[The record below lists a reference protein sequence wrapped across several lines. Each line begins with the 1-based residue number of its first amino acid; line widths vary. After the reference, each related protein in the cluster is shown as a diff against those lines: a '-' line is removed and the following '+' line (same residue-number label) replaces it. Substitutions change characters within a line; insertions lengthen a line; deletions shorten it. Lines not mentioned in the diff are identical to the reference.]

1 MKLIYIVLT
10 FLCSSIVCKAQ
21 DDEIVAIKQTI
32 NNLFEGMRKSDT
44 SLLRSAFSEGAIM
57 QSVNKNQDGVVTIQ
71 SEPLDSFIYFIAKP
85 HSLLY
90 DERITFDLIKVDNDL
105 AIAWTPYK
113 FYLGEKFSHC
123 GVDSYQLVKIKGI
136 WKIQYLIVTRRKK
149 KCL

>member
-57 QSVNKNQDGVVTIQ
+57 QTVNKNQDGIVTIQ
-71 SEPLDSFIYFIAKP
+71 TEPLDSFIHLIARP
-85 HSLLY
+85 HSVIY
-90 DERITFDLIKVDNDL
+90 DERITFDVIKVDNEL

-123 GVDSYQLVKIKGI
+123 GVDSYQLVKIKGV
-136 WKIQYLIVTRRKK
+136 WKIQYLIDTRRKE